1 MFINRDDEEMSVE
14 FEEEEA
20 FKEIKKKGNAKNN
33 LK

>member
-1 MFINRDDEEMSVE
+1 MFINQDDEEMSEE
-14 FEEEEA
+14 FEEEDA